1 MARLSR
7 LARMAR
13 LARMILAA
21 AFRLADDSAY
31 HFAMNISQSVVTP
44 LKLKGQS
51 SMIEAEAMQ

>member
-1 MARLSR
+1 
-7 LARMAR
+7 
-13 LARMILAA
+13 MILAA